1 MPTCCGSFRFLSLL
15 HSKFLLWLLPRCPA
29 VRTAAVNKT
38 SCASALRG
46 HSYKRSCP
54 GLPCQILR
62 ALPVPQHTRP
72 PLLYT
77 EKSWQSLALLHTP
90 EQRAA
95 SRELC
100 SPNPVLPEPTR
111 GSELPRLCGNTW
123 LKAGISLRRIKAGG
137 SALDNTKY
145 PKLKDVDQKLSVGG
159 RCQLGWPTLHPV
171 RLARPDTS
179 CDPTPLISRPAE
191 LGFAGELL
199 SWQSTTGAL
208 PLPLVEPGFHNASY
222 SIHGEITLGIHT
234 AEIPAVA
241 LTSWK
246 RMGLVRA
253 Y

>member
-1 MPTCCGSFRFLSLL
+1 MPTRCGSFRFLSLL

-29 VRTAAVNKT
+29 VRTSAVNKT

-46 HSYKRSCP
+46 RSYKRSCP

-77 EKSWQSLALLHTP
+77 EKSRQSLALLHTP

-100 SPNPVLPEPTR
+100 SPNPILPEPTR

-123 LKAGISLRRIKAGG
+123 LEAGISLRRIKAGG

-145 PKLKDVDQKLSVGG
+145 PKLKDVDQNLCVGG

-199 SWQSTTGAL
+199 SWRVSYHCL
-208 PLPLVEPGFHNASY
+208 WWSRGFTMPH
-222 SIHGEITLGIHT
+222 
-234 AEIPAVA
+234 IPFMVKSPWVF
-241 LTSWK
+241 T
-246 RMGLVRA
+246 RQR
-253 Y
+253 YQP